1 MIQIILMSTTW
12 LFIAI
17 LTEVFGTAMLP
28 KTRHF
33 RRLAPTIFCAL
44 SYVVCFY
51 ATGQAMKLMTPG
63 IAYAIWC
70 GMGTVL
76 ITVISSI
83 YYDMHTSIFEKAGIA
98 LILSGTLLMGFA

>member
-1 MIQIILMSTTW
+1 MIQMIFMSTMW

-17 LTEVFGTAMLP
+17 LTEVCGTAMLP

-33 RRLAPTIFCAL
+33 RRALPTLFCAL

-51 ATGQAMKLMTPG
+51 ALSQTMKLMTPG

-83 YYDMHTSIFEKAGIA
+83 FLRHAYQHI
-98 LILSGTLLMGFA
+98 

>member
-1 MIQIILMSTTW
+1 MIQMIFMSTMW

-17 LTEVFGTAMLP
+17 LTEVCGTAMLP

-33 RRLAPTIFCAL
+33 RRALPTLFCAL

-51 ATGQAMKLMTPG
+51 ALSQTMKLMTPG

-83 YYDMHTSIFEKAGIA
+83 FYDMHTSIFEKAGIG
-98 LILSGTLLMGFA
+98 LILTGTLLMGFA

>member
-51 ATGQAMKLMTPG
+51 ALGQAMKLMTPG
-63 IAYAIWC
+63 IAYA
-70 GMGTVL
+70 
-76 ITVISSI
+76 
-83 YYDMHTSIFEKAGIA
+83 MHTSIFEKAGIA